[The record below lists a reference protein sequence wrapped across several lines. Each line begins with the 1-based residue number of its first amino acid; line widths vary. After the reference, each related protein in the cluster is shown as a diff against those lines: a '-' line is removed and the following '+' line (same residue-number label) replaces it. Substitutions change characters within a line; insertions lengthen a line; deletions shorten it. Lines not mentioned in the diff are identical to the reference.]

1 MAPAMRLAVLTL
13 AALTAAACSDT
24 SSLLPD
30 TGLPDT
36 GPFSLSGKVEAF
48 PLAASWF
55 DQQQRAPP
63 SAEGL
68 LLHLEDPYVRLHVP
82 DAGTLTGPQTLS
94 NQATYSF
101 VDVSGTV
108 VSGVSA
114 VLRDPRPALDRPD
127 AGNVGDAG
135 WSPDPLGRVAVSSE
149 QMLLEGKTRDLS
161 GTVAWTLPMEFVRAL
176 GLALG
181 EPALESRG
189 FLLGLVLD
197 ADGKPVAGAQI
208 ATGETAEEA
217 ASPKSIQA
225 RLRYL
230 GQDLTPVAAPR
241 ATTAAGSFV
250 VVGAFDLHSLSI
262 VGRAEYPSRR
272 GLATPSRAF
281 LVTFRPQ

>member
-1 MAPAMRLAVLTL
+1 MAPAMRLAVLTI

-30 TGLPDT
+30 TGLPDA
-36 GPFSLSGKVEAF
+36 GPFAVSGKVEAF
-48 PLAASWF
+48 PLAVSWL
-55 DQQQRAPP
+55 DQQQRAAP
-63 SAEGL
+63 SPEGL
-68 LLHLEDPYVRLHVP
+68 LLHLEDPYVRRHA
-82 DAGTLTGPQTLS
+82 DAGTLTEPQTLPKEG
-94 NQATYSF
+94 TYSF
-101 VDVSGTV
+101 VDVSGTI

-127 AGNVGDAG
+127 AGIVGDVG
-135 WSPDPLGRVAVSSE
+135 WTSDPLGRVAVSSE
-149 QMLLEGKTRDLS
+149 QMLLEGRTRDLS
-161 GTVAWTLPMEFVRAL
+161 GTVAWTLPAEYVRAL
-176 GLALG
+176 AAALG
-181 EPALESRG
+181 DPALESKG

-217 ASPKSIQA
+217 AAPGSIQA

-230 GQDLTPVAAPR
+230 GADLKPVTDAR
-241 ATTAAGSFV
+241 ATTSTGAFL